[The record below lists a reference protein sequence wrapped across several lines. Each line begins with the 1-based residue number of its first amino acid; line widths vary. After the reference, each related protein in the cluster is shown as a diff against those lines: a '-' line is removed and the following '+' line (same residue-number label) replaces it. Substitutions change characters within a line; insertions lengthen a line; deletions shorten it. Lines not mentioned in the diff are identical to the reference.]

1 MITSLPSGNI
11 SVAPATR
18 GRPRLVTRE
27 TIELFESNNPALK
40 GIGSIMVDLGIWV
53 VENDE
58 KTASKD
64 SERTPAKARSKDTQ
78 HQQGAMNVGN
88 NCISEAV

>member
-1 MITSLPSGNI
+1 M

-18 GRPRLVTRE
+18 ERPRIVTPEAIE
-27 TIELFESNNPALK
+27 TFETRNPALK

-53 VENDE
+53 VENSE

-64 SERTPAKARSKDTQ
+64 SRREPGECPRLSDIQRATYASSFID
-78 HQQGAMNVGN
+78 V
-88 NCISEAV
+88 EV

>member
-1 MITSLPSGNI
+1 M

-18 GRPRLVTRE
+18 ERPRIVTPEAIEIFE
-27 TIELFESNNPALK
+27 TRNPALK

-53 VENDE
+53 VENSE

-64 SERTPAKARSKDTQ
+64 SERAPAKARSKDTQ
-78 HQQGAMNVGN
+78 HQQGAMNVDN
-88 NCISEAV
+88 YCISEAV